1 MHCGDFELL
10 LHTFCAICIISNDI
24 NSISI
29 SHELVF
35 YYFRNEICDL
45 ESAFKG
51 KDLKHKKLRKG
62 LEEEV
67 MNFKKP
73 GVTVE
78 KFGTQLQ

>member
-35 YYFRNEICDL
+35 IIL
-45 ESAFKG
+45 EMKFVIWKVL
-51 KDLKHKKLRKG
+51 LKAK
-62 LEEEV
+62 
-67 MNFKKP
+67 
-73 GVTVE
+73 T
-78 KFGTQLQ
+78 

>member
-35 YYFRNEICDL
+35 IIL
-45 ESAFKG
+45 EMKFLIWKVHLKG
-51 KDLKHKKLRKG
+51 KGIMHIR
-62 LEEEV
+62 
-67 MNFKKP
+67 N
-73 GVTVE
+73 
-78 KFGTQLQ
+78 